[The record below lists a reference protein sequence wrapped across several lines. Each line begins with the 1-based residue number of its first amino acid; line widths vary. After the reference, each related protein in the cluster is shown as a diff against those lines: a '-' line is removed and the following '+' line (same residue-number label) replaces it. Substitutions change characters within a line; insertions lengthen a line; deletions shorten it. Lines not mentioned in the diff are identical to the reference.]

1 LKFEGTIVLISN
13 WNFVSLTEELSSMS
27 STHKRAA
34 KHAVLPLVA
43 CAAAAA
49 LTALAAPPVA
59 AQERA
64 TRIVIDKDT
73 KRARMA
79 EHDEIAAAKASPS
92 ARTGTTFQ
100 SVPDAL
106 LHGQPINA
114 QLGARGHRTDEK
126 RMSFTVIQ
134 RNTDGTWSTQC
145 VNGETAAQHALHSKP
160 QGGAHDR

>member
-1 LKFEGTIVLISN
+1 
-13 WNFVSLTEELSSMS
+13 MS
-27 STHKRAA
+27 SNHKRAA
-34 KHAVLPLVA
+34 KHAVLPLAA
-43 CAAAAA
+43 CAAVAA
-49 LTALAAPPVA
+49 LAALAAPPAA

-79 EHDEIAAAKASPS
+79 EHDEIAAAKAAPS
-92 ARTGTTFQ
+92 ARAANATGTVTFQ

-134 RNTDGTWSTQC
+134 RNADGTWSTQC